1 MRGKVK
7 KEWADAAADLLFPP
21 RCPVCD
27 KPVAYYDRKRRICR
41 GCVSGL
47 PVIRGS
53 RCFCCGRQLKDQEKE
68 FCADCRKN
76 GTKRYFIRGLPLCT
90 YDDVM
95 RTSIYRLKYGGRREY
110 AEFYGAMMAEA
121 FGSAVKRA
129 GIQGIIPVPLHPKR
143 EYERGYNQAALLAR
157 AFGKRVGIPVYED
170 YVVRTRHTPPMKM
183 LSAGERQNNL
193 KKAFK
198 IGRNDVK
205 LKITIVID
213 DIYTTGSTIDAVAK
227 ALKEAGMLKV
237 YFLTLASGED
247 F

>member
-1 MRGKVK
+1 M
-7 KEWADAAADLLFPP
+7 
-21 RCPVCD
+21 
-27 KPVAYYDRKRRICR
+27 
-41 GCVSGL
+41 
-47 PVIRGS
+47 
-53 RCFCCGRQLKDQEKE
+53 
-68 FCADCRKN
+68 
-76 GTKRYFIRGLPLCT
+76 
-90 YDDVM
+90 
-95 RTSIYRLKYGGRREY
+95 
-110 AEFYGAMMAEA
+110 
-121 FGSAVKRA
+121 
-129 GIQGIIPVPLHPKR
+129 
-143 EYERGYNQAALLAR
+143 
-157 AFGKRVGIPVYED
+157 
-170 YVVRTRHTPPMKM
+170 VRTRHTPPMKM